1 MAPALGEAGR
11 GAEGEA
17 ETEVE
22 DERNSRR
29 RGLLRDDVIILQ
41 DDGSFIAENVA

>member
-17 ETEVE
+17 EVE
-22 DERNSRR
+22 AERNSWR